1 MPFKY
6 LERKE
11 ISEEANK
18 EIIKHIEA
26 KIKNINRYVD
36 M

>member
-1 MPFKY
+1 MFFKY
-6 LERKE
+6 FERKE
-11 ISEEANK
+11 ISEEVNK
-18 EIIKHIEA
+18 EIIKYIEV